1 MNIKQRGLGRD
12 LESLLGRRNPH
23 PNPPPQAREG
33 TPVAPP
39 LNLSSAADA
48 GVSEPLPLHEVR
60 GRAGV
65 GANELRHI
73 PIEQLQPGRYQPR
86 REFPPES
93 LEELASS
100 IRTQGIIQPLIVR
113 SIGAQKFEIIAGER
127 RWRAAQLAGL
137 HSVPAVIREL
147 TDQTASALALIE
159 NVQREDLSP
168 MDEAIAYHRL
178 TDEFGLTHQEVSD
191 LVGKSRTAIS
201 NALRLINLN
210 SDVKNML
217 QNGDLEIGHA
227 KVLLALTGSAQ
238 SEAAREVVNKSLSV
252 RDTEQLVR
260 RWHQAPVSKITPT
273 LDPDTRKLQEQLSEK
288 LGAKVEIQHAGK
300 KGKLVIHYT
309 SLDELDGIL
318 DHIK

>member
-1 MNIKQRGLGRD
+1 MSNMKQRGLGRD
-12 LESLLGRRNPH
+12 LEVLLGKRRSQTVN
-23 PNPPPQAREG
+23 
-33 TPVAPP
+33 T
-39 LNLSSAADA
+39 SSANSVIENN
-48 GVSEPLPLHEVR
+48 VSIPAEEESVVLPEMEKN
-60 GRAGV
+60 
-65 GANELRHI
+65 NELRHL

-100 IRTQGIIQPLIVR
+100 IRSQGIIQPLIAR
-113 SIGAQKFEIIAGER
+113 AIGAQKYEIIAGER

-137 HSVPAVIREL
+137 NTVPVVVRQL
-147 TDQTASALALIE
+147 TDQTASAMALIE

-168 MDEAIAYHRL
+168 LEEANAYHRL
-178 TDEFGLTHQEVSD
+178 TDEFALTHQEVAD
-191 LVGKSRTAIS
+191 LVGKSRVAIS

-210 SDVKNML
+210 ADVKIML
-217 QNGDLEIGHA
+217 QNGDLEMGHA
-227 KVLLALTGSAQ
+227 RALLALVSVAQ
-238 SEAAREVVNKSLSV
+238 SEAAREVINKSLSV
-252 RDTEQLVR
+252 RETEQLVR
-260 RWHQAPVSKITPT
+260 RWHQAPISKINSTPT
-273 LDPDTRKLQEQLSEK
+273 LDPDTRRLQDQLSEK